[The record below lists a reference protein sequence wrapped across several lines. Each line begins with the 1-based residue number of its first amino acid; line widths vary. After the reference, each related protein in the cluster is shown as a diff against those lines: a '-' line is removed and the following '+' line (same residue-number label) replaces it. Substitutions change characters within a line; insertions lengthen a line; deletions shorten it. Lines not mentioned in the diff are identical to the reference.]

1 MPRDRS
7 LRFSLIALS
16 LWTVAPAVTA
26 AAVGAAWAWQTGRS
40 ATERELTSRAEALAA
55 DMARELA
62 ASQAALVVLATS
74 PSLATGDFEAFR
86 QQSLLVPKPDGAR
99 IMLTDMAGQV
109 RADSRSPPGGA
120 PPEPGEKSG
129 VSEVF
134 ATGRPQVSDLQA
146 GPLARDGL
154 VAVEVPVEVDGHV
167 AYSLGMAF
175 PPSVLVPILD
185 NRRGLSNEGRV
196 IVVDGSGLIVAHSSN
211 AGNVAG
217 WRIGPAS
224 LAAIHG
230 DEGIF
235 EGTSQDGLP
244 ILAAHAP
251 VPGTGWSTLAAIRLD
266 LGNAAL
272 RRSMAGAAASGAA
285 VLLLALLSAEWYARR
300 VAAPLHALV
309 GTADAL
315 ASGRLPRPIPPGVRE
330 ASRIGAALAWA
341 ATTLASRERERA
353 SSAAALQE
361 NEARFRTITDAMPQ
375 VVWSARPDGR
385 HDYYNRRWYEYTGI
399 QPGDGNHKAWRVLFR
414 SGDLSRAVAAWRRS
428 LATGEPY
435 QAEYRLKRAD
445 GTWRWCLSRAS
456 PLRDPASGAVQRWFG
471 TCTDIQDLVEARET
485 LARSGADLERLVAQ
499 RTAALMQAVD
509 ALHAEALERSQAEEA
524 LRQAQKMEAVGQLT
538 GGIAHDFNNML
549 QGIASSIELVQRRAE
564 QGRVAEAH
572 RHIEGALKSVDRAA
586 ALTGRLL
593 AFTRRQASQPVPV
606 NPDALILGMEDLIRR
621 AVRLSVEVEMQ
632 AGGGAWT
639 VLCDPNQLEN
649 ALLNLA
655 INAGDAMPGGGR
667 LAIST
672 RQVHLDEADV
682 AGHEGSRPGEHTE
695 IAVADTGAGMDEE
708 TRARAFEPFFTT
720 KPVGRGTGLGLS
732 QLLSFVRLT
741 GGVAQIDS
749 EPGHGTTVRLYLPR
763 HDDMQPAAVS
773 PPPVPAC

>member
-7 LRFSLIALS
+7 IRFSLVALS
-16 LWTVAPAVTA
+16 LWTVAPAVTVA
-26 AAVGAAWAWQTGRS
+26 AIGASYTWHTDRS
-40 ATERELTSRAEALAA
+40 ATERELTFRAQTLAA

-62 ASQAALVVLATS
+62 ASQAALRILATS

-86 QQSLLVPKPDGAR
+86 QQSLLIPKPSDAR
-99 IMLTDMAGQV
+99 IMLTDTAGQV
-109 RADSRSPPGGA
+109 RADSRAPPGA
-120 PPEPGEKSG
+120 ALSEPGGSG
-129 VSEVF
+129 MSEVF
-134 ATGRPQVSDLQA
+134 ATGRPRVSDFQA
-146 GPLARDGL
+146 RPPPRHGL
-154 VAVEVPVEVDGHV
+154 VAVEVPVELDGQV
-167 AYSLGMAF
+167 AYGLAMAF
-175 PPSVLVPILD
+175 PPSTFTPILD
-185 NRRGLSNEGRV
+185 NRRGPEDGRV
-196 IVVDGSGLIVAHSSN
+196 IVVDGNGLIVAHSSN
-211 AGNVAG
+211 VGNVAG
-217 WRIGPAS
+217 RRIGPAS
-224 LAAIHG
+224 LAAVRRG
-230 DEGIF
+230 EDVF
-235 EGTSQDGLP
+235 EGTSQDGFPL
-244 ILAAHAP
+244 LAAHAP

-266 LGNAAL
+266 LDDAAL
-272 RRSMAGAAASGAA
+272 RRSIAGAAASGAL
-285 VLLLALLSAEWYARR
+285 VLLLGLLSAEWYARR

-315 ASGRLPRPIPPGVRE
+315 ALGRLPRPIPPGLQE
-330 ASRIGAALAWA
+330 ASQIGAALAWA
-341 ATTLASRERERA
+341 AKTLASRERERA
-353 SSAAALQE
+353 SNAAVLQE

-375 VVWSARPDGR
+375 MVWSARPDGR
-385 HDYYNRRWYEYTGI
+385 HDYYNRRWHEYTGME
-399 QPGDGNHKAWRVLFR
+399 PGDGNPKAWRALFR

-428 LATGEPY
+428 LATGEAY

-456 PLRDPASGAVQRWFG
+456 PLRDPDTGAVQRWFG
-471 TCTDIQDLVEARET
+471 TCTDIQDLVEAREA

-564 QGRVAEAH
+564 QGRVPEAQPY
-572 RHIEGALKSVDRAA
+572 IESALKSVERAA

-593 AFTRRQASQPVPV
+593 AFTRRQASQPAPV

-621 AVRLSVEVEMQ
+621 AVRLPVEVELQ

-639 VLCDPNQLEN
+639 VFCDPHQLEN

-672 RQVHLDEADV
+672 RQVRLDEADV
-682 AGHEGSRPGEHTE
+682 VGHEGARPGDHTE
-695 IAVADTGAGMDEE
+695 IAVADTGTGMDEE

-741 GGVAQIDS
+741 GGVVQIDS

-763 HDDMQPAAVS
+763 HHDMQSAAVI